1 MLSLFAGFVC
11 ETSYYPQILLSRMI
25 FWSSVVGAGIL
36 IFVSFKKIKTWW
48 LKIISTAGI
57 LLALVTV
64 LFITTVFVIPWGCS
78 VNPLDFS
85 KPINPNYD
93 PRNYGPPTTEEVQRD
108 ASPQPPNG
116 VEIYNVNPQ

>member
-36 IFVSFKKIKTWW
+36 IFVSFKKIKNWW

-64 LFITTVFVIPWGCS
+64 LFIATVFVIPWGCS